1 MKSLLVIAAL
11 LAAGCSAARN
21 ESAAENPLP
30 PGYET
35 LSTFTGEIDMDAG
48 TITIR
53 TDPPGP
59 ASSASRSGLTLPEG
73 GTTVSIANGSTP
85 ARATGT
91 GSCAG
96 YEVLTTNVVLTMN
109 YPSPKFLGGLYAEI
123 TTLSG
128 TGAESCNSSAAPT
141 GLSATKGLWAYGS
154 VRQSSKTS
162 TTAWNFKFTS
172 GQRSTFSGRIV
183 GILGDS
189 FTTLPAPYSNDS
201 ATIAYARNR
210 MVYAPW
216 ASATLAFVGL
226 DGSNL
231 NTPVSIP
238 FNASSLAT
246 YLGATALDD
255 LIWFTTYVNA
265 SNDEYVGVVKSDGT
279 VVSTDGAPG
288 EASPPGLRGIVVDPT
303 TVNRAWY
310 ISTGNAVG
318 WFRSVTFDPVGGTL
332 TLGTTVAITSLQA
345 IAFGPSPNQYIFA
358 SSYSGNRI
366 YAYSAANRSL
376 QATITPWAEC
386 TGPRQIILGP
396 DDKLWFGQYNAGN
409 GGFCNMNASGTT
421 FVKLT
426 TAANPRCLTVGKS
439 VTGAGSAVWVAD
451 YSGRS
456 ATELIEGATAYYS
469 VVVPSGTDLR
479 PIAASPAV
487 TTPVEYPAYIWVVTN
502 GGLERLQPQ

>member
-1 MKSLLVIAAL
+1 MKRLLVVAVVV
-11 LAAGCSAARN
+11 AAGCSAAKD
-21 ESAAENPLP
+21 ESGVENPLP
-30 PGYET
+30 PGYVT
-35 LSTFTGEIDMDAG
+35 LATFTGEVDMDAG
-48 TITIR
+48 TVTVR

-59 ASSASRSGLTLPEG
+59 LDSSSRAGLTFTEG
-73 GTTVSIANGSTP
+73 ASTVSIANSGTP
-85 ARATGT
+85 ARAAGT

-96 YEVLTTNVVLTMN
+96 NEVLTTSVVLTMN

-154 VRQSSKTS
+154 VRQSAKTS
-162 TTAWNFKFTS
+162 TTPWNFKFTS

-183 GILGDS
+183 GVLGDS
-189 FTTLPAPYSNDS
+189 FTSLPAPYSNDS

-246 YLGATALDD
+246 YLGATASDD
-255 LIWFTTYVNA
+255 LIWFTTYENA
-265 SNDEYVGVVKSDGT
+265 LSDEYVGVVKGDGT

-288 EASPPGLRGIVVDPT
+288 LPSAPGIRGIVVDPT
-303 TVNRAWY
+303 TANRAWY
-310 ISTGNAVG
+310 ISTQAG
-318 WFRSVTFDPVGGTL
+318 WFRSVTFDPVAGTL
-332 TLGTTVAITSLQA
+332 ALGSTVAVSSLQA

-376 QATITPWAEC
+376 QATITPSVEC
-386 TGPRQIILGP
+386 TGPMQIILGP
-396 DDKLWFGQYNAGN
+396 DDKLWFGQFNAGN
-409 GGFCNMNASGTT
+409 GGFCNMNAAGTT
-421 FVKLT
+421 FVKLA
-426 TAANPRCLTVGKS
+426 TASNPRCLTVGKS
-439 VTGAGSAVWVAD
+439 VEGTGNAVWVAD
-451 YSGRS
+451 FAGRS

-487 TTPVEYPAYIWVVTN
+487 TSPVQYPAFIWVVTN